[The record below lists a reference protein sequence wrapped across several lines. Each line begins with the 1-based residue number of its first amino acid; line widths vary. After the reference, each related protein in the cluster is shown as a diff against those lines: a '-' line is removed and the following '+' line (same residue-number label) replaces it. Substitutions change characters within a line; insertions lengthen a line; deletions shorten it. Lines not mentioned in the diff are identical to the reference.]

1 MDEDREQRM
10 LALRERVKA
19 KKTANLT
26 GQVTGQVTVEAE
38 TGEEEMVVSQTLVEA
53 EQANDEWMEM
63 LDRDADRWRNLAAT
77 LILLGSILGIISGAL
92 ILQGNPSELLNT
104 SLFAEQE
111 SVDIS
116 GTALED
122 VDGSGVEGVTVQL
135 LEEGSR
141 ILLQEAVTDQFG
153 HYTMDNV
160 KQEVH
165 LIVFSKTGYETVERT
180 FLPDNV
186 GLDPV
191 TMKPGEGTRYE
202 NNEQRVDGWTLDNAV
217 ALSSAIGLITVI
229 AALFGIQSAV
239 EIRRGKHYR
248 RSQYLAGLALFSRG
262 LIIVGPALILF
273 GMVINVF
280 ARDDFED
287 RRED

>member
-26 GQVTGQVTVEAE
+26 GQVTVGAEA
-38 TGEEEMVVSQTLVEA
+38 GEEELVVSQTLVEA

-63 LDRDADRWRNLAAT
+63 LDRDGDRWRNLAAT

-160 KQEVH
+160 KQDIHV
-165 LIVFSKTGYETVERT
+165 IVFSKTGYETVERT
-180 FLPDNV
+180 FLPDSV

>member
-26 GQVTGQVTVEAE
+26 GQVTVGAEA
-38 TGEEEMVVSQTLVEA
+38 GEEELVVSQTLVEA
-53 EQANDEWMEM
+53 EQANDKWMDM
-63 LDRDADRWRNLAAT
+63 LDRDGDRWRNLAAT

-160 KQEVH
+160 KQDVH

-180 FLPDNV
+180 FLPDSV

>member
-26 GQVTGQVTVEAE
+26 GQVTVEAE
-38 TGEEEMVVSQTLVEA
+38 AGEEELVVSQTLVEA

-160 KQEVH
+160 KQDIHV
-165 LIVFSKTGYETVERT
+165 IVFSKTGYETVERT

-202 NNEQRVDGWTLDNAV
+202 NNEQRVNGWTLDNAV

>member
-26 GQVTGQVTVEAE
+26 GQVTVEAE
-38 TGEEEMVVSQTLVEA
+38 AGEEELVVSQTFVEA

-160 KQEVH
+160 KQDIHV
-165 LIVFSKTGYETVERT
+165 IVFSKTGYETVERT

>member
-26 GQVTGQVTVEAE
+26 GQVTVQAEA
-38 TGEEEMVVSQTLVEA
+38 GEEELVVSQTLVEA

-63 LDRDADRWRNLAAT
+63 LDRDGDRWRNLAAT

-160 KQEVH
+160 KQDIHV
-165 LIVFSKTGYETVERT
+165 IVFSKTGYETVERT

>member
-26 GQVTGQVTVEAE
+26 GQVTVQAEA
-38 TGEEEMVVSQTLVEA
+38 GEEELVVSQTLVEA

-63 LDRDADRWRNLAAT
+63 LDRDGDRWRNLAAT

-122 VDGSGVEGVTVQL
+122 VEGSGVEGVTVQL

-160 KQEVH
+160 KQDIHV
-165 LIVFSKTGYETVERT
+165 IVFSKTGYETVERT

>member
-26 GQVTGQVTVEAE
+26 GQVTVEAE
-38 TGEEEMVVSQTLVEA
+38 AGEEELVVSQTLVEA

-63 LDRDADRWRNLAAT
+63 LDRDGDRWRNLAAT

-160 KQEVH
+160 KQDIHV
-165 LIVFSKTGYETVERT
+165 IVFSKTGYETVERT

>member
-26 GQVTGQVTVEAE
+26 GQVTVEAE
-38 TGEEEMVVSQTLVEA
+38 AGEEDLVVSQTLVEA

-135 LEEGSR
+135 LEEGSK

-160 KQEVH
+160 KQDIHV
-165 LIVFSKTGYETVERT
+165 IVFSKTGYETVERT
-180 FLPDNV
+180 FVPDNV

>member
-26 GQVTGQVTVEAE
+26 GQVTVEAE
-38 TGEEEMVVSQTLVEA
+38 AGEEELVVSQTLVAA

-160 KQEVH
+160 KQDIHV
-165 LIVFSKTGYETVERT
+165 IVFSKTGYETVERT
-180 FLPDNV
+180 FLPDSV

>member
-1 MDEDREQRM
+1 VNSACSPFANVSRQ
-10 LALRERVKA
+10 

-26 GQVTGQVTVEAE
+26 RQVTVGAEA
-38 TGEEEMVVSQTLVEA
+38 GEEELVVSQTLVEA
-53 EQANDEWMEM
+53 EQANDKWMDM
-63 LDRDADRWRNLAAT
+63 LDRDGDRWRNLAAT

-160 KQEVH
+160 KQDVH

-180 FLPDNV
+180 FLPDSV